1 MSEIVAGTEPART
14 TTAPSTTDQPAAQPA
29 RRPVWKHGLV
39 AAVLA
44 SGATTLIATGAHA
57 TGETFE
63 NQGAGIPPIAFT
75 QLTLLFSLVGVGLA
89 AILARTARRPRRAFL
104 VTTVVLT
111 ALSVVPDV
119 SDVQVTPVTCT
130 SDSLG
135 HWSRIGENVAPP
147 SVEASTAPLAAA

>member
-1 MSEIVAGTEPART
+1 MSEIVAGTEPAST
-14 TTAPSTTDQPAAQPA
+14 TTARSTTDQPAARPA
-29 RRPVWKHGLV
+29 RRSVWKHGLV

-44 SGATTLIATGAHA
+44 SGATTLIATVAHA
-57 TGETFE
+57 MGETFE

-104 VTTVVLT
+104 VTTVILT

-119 SDVQVTPVTCT
+119 TF
-130 SDSLG
+130 G
-135 HWSRIGENVAPP
+135 FAA
-147 SVEASTAPLAAA
+147 ASAAVLILAHLTAAAIVIPILAARLAVTR